1 MAPEQPEFDG
11 EYSHHESLEQW
22 EQWDSV
28 CRYCFRTISSSR
40 PPVFNPDNCGC
51 GVQGGTFATGGDEQ
65 SPSPPHELQGVQHGR
80 EVYYQ
85 RPQSTTSS
93 DESVACPEGP
103 EREEPKLH
111 VNNTFLPLV
120 ADTGLN
126 EVQHRRSASFH
137 SEMSYQ
143 MRQFLIEE
151 DTRLSA
157 HSTGIPPSKA
167 KFLPQD
173 TYIQAQRAKK
183 SKNRG
188 KPSYQSFSSGSGGAS
203 LHSWGGDPMIAVG
216 TQFDGRCSVFE
227 GEYPLTISGMSGY
240 RSEE

>member
-1 MAPEQPEFDG
+1 MAPEQPDYDG
-11 EYSHHESLEQW
+11 EYSHHDSLEQW

-51 GVQGGTFATGGDEQ
+51 AEAGTFASGGAENSQ
-65 SPSPPHELQGVQHGR
+65 STPYELQGVQHGR
-80 EVYYQ
+80 EVYCQ

-93 DESVACPEGP
+93 EESVSCPEGP

-111 VNNTFLPLV
+111 VSNTFLPLV
-120 ADTGLN
+120 ADAGLN
-126 EVQHRRSASFH
+126 EAQHRRSASFH

-143 MRQFLIEE
+143 MRQFLEGE
-151 DTRLSA
+151 DPRLSL
-157 HSTGIPPSKA
+157 HSNGTPSIKA
-167 KFLPQD
+167 TFLPQD
-173 TYIQAQRAKK
+173 IHIQAQRAKK
-183 SKNRG
+183 SKNRS
-188 KPSYQSFSSGSGGAS
+188 KPSYQSFSSGSGEVS
-203 LHSWGGDPMIAVG
+203 FHSWGGDPTIAVG
-216 TQFDGRCSVFE
+216 TQFDVGRSVFE